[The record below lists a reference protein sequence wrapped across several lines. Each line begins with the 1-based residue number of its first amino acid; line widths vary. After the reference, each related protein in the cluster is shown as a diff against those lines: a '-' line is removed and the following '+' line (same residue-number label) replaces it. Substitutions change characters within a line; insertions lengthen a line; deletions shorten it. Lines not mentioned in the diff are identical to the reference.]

1 MFTLD
6 LHLPV
11 KLAHGVSIELDL
23 LVLQY
28 YARFTT
34 FYNFI
39 YRHIIYLNKTR
50 CNTVLGIIN
59 AKERSI
65 VSIDRSQVLFIFPFI
80 FIFSSNQT

>member
-39 YRHIIYLNKTR
+39 LQAYYYLF
-50 CNTVLGIIN
+50 
-59 AKERSI
+59 E
-65 VSIDRSQVLFIFPFI
+65 
-80 FIFSSNQT
+80 

>member
-11 KLAHGVSIELDL
+11 KLADGVSIELDL

-39 YRHIIYLNKTR
+39 LQAYYLF
-50 CNTVLGIIN
+50 
-59 AKERSI
+59 E
-65 VSIDRSQVLFIFPFI
+65 
-80 FIFSSNQT
+80 